1 MEICVTIFGVSYT
14 LIQGVLL
21 LILMLVIFPYAAI
34 KIAVKFNLKSFNWVA
49 IVAAI
54 YGYIGLYILTNKNY
68 REFFI
73 NFLPTMTCGL
83 LLN

>member
-1 MEICVTIFGVSYT
+1 MEICVTIFGVFYT

-34 KIAVKFNLKSFNWVA
+34 KIAAKFNLKSFNWVA
-49 IVAAI
+49 IAAGI

-73 NFLPTMTCGL
+73 NLLPAMSCGMFIS
-83 LLN
+83 

>member
-34 KIAVKFNLKSFNWVA
+34 KIAVKFNFKSFNWVA
-49 IVAAI
+49 IAAGI
-54 YGYIGLYILTNKNY
+54 YGYICLYVFTNKNY
-68 REFFI
+68 HDFLI
-73 NFLPTMTCGL
+73 NFLPAMTCEL
-83 LLN
+83 F